1 MEVGKEIE
9 MQRTLVLIKPD
20 AVQRGL
26 AGEVI
31 SRLERK
37 GLRLAGAKMMMVGE
51 ALARR
56 HYEAHVERPFFP
68 SLLAFITSSPIVALA
83 VEGPNAVEITR
94 LVMGATNPLAA
105 APGSIRGDYALT
117 VGPNLIHGS
126 DSEEAAQREL
136 ELFFGDGELFDY
148 ERDIDRWIIES

>member
-1 MEVGKEIE
+1 
-9 MQRTLVLIKPD
+9 MQCTLVLVKPD

-37 GLRLAGAKMMMVGE
+37 GLKIVGAKMMRVDE

-83 VEGPNAVEITR
+83 VEGPNAIDITR
-94 LVMGATNPLAA
+94 AVMGATNPLEA
-105 APGSIRGDYALT
+105 APGSIRGDMALS

-126 DSEEAAQREL
+126 DSEEAAVREL
-136 ELFFGDGELFDY
+136 SLFFGDGELFDY
-148 ERDIDRWIIES
+148 ARDIDRWIIES

>member
-1 MEVGKEIE
+1 
-9 MQRTLVLIKPD
+9 MQRTLVLVKPD

-37 GLRLAGAKMMMVGE
+37 GLKIVGAKMMRVDE
-51 ALARR
+51 SLARR
-56 HYEAHVERPFFP
+56 HYEAHLDRPFFP

-83 VEGPNAVEITR
+83 LEGPDAIDITR
-94 LVMGATNPLAA
+94 GVMGATNPLEAT
-105 APGSIRGDYALT
+105 PGSIRGDLALS

-126 DSEEAAQREL
+126 DSEEAAAREL
-136 ELFFGDGELFDY
+136 ALFFADGELFDY
-148 ERDIDRWIIES
+148 ERDMDRWIIES

>member
-1 MEVGKEIE
+1 

-31 SRLERK
+31 GRLERK
-37 GLRLAGAKMMMVGE
+37 GLRIAGAKMMMVDE

-56 HYEAHVERPFFP
+56 HYEAHVDRPFFP
-68 SLLAFITSSPIVALA
+68 TLLEFITSSPVVALA

-94 LVMGATNPLAA
+94 LVMGATNPLEA
-105 APGSIRGDYALT
+105 APGSIRGDFALT

-126 DSEEAAQREL
+126 DSEEAARREL
-136 ELFFGDGELFDY
+136 ALFFEDGEIFDY
-148 ERDIDRWIIES
+148 GRDIDRWIIES

>member
-1 MEVGKEIE
+1 

-31 SRLERK
+31 GRLERK
-37 GLRLAGAKMMMVGE
+37 GLKIAGAKMMMVDE
-51 ALARR
+51 ELARR
-56 HYEAHVERPFFP
+56 HYEAHVDRPFFP
-68 SLLAFITSSPIVALA
+68 SLLEFITSSPVVALA

-94 LVMGATNPLAA
+94 LVMGATNPLEA
-105 APGSIRGDYALT
+105 APGSIRGDFALT

-126 DSEEAAQREL
+126 DSEEAARREL
-136 ELFFGDGELFDY
+136 DLFFDDGEIFDY
-148 ERDIDRWIIES
+148 ERDIDRWVIEA